1 MGLDVIQEVAM
12 TLNTLL
18 FVFGFTFITFSLLIL
33 LVKGHYDSRK

>member
-1 MGLDVIQEVAM
+1 MGLEVIQEVETA
-12 TLNTLL
+12 LL